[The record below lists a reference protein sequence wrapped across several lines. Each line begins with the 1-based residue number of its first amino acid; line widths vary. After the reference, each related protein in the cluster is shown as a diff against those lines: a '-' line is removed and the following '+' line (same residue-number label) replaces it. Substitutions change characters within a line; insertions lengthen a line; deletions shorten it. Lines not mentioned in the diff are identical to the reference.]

1 VPESSN
7 LTNPVTFDKKLSEG
21 KTASEPP
28 KVLISYSHDS
38 SEHAERALELAN
50 RLREDG
56 VDCMIDQY
64 VVVPEEGWPLWME
77 GQIRDSNFVLMI
89 CTETY
94 YKRVVGQEQ
103 PGKGLGV
110 RWEGNLIYSE
120 IYRAG
125 PRNTKF
131 IPVFFENAD
140 PSHIP
145 GPPRDTKYYSVGT
158 EEGYE
163 ELYRRLTDQPRVIK
177 PELGKLRSLP
187 PAERKS
193 EGVLGAILFKLPDGE
208 EWRTAM
214 TNIPVFTVK
223 TAQGFHDQLLAS
235 APEPATGKP
244 DPAKMKTFLASYPET
259 AKAMQLIGNH
269 PVSSGSI
276 TAPTTA

>member
-1 VPESSN
+1 
-7 LTNPVTFDKKLSEG
+7 
-21 KTASEPP
+21 
-28 KVLISYSHDS
+28 
-38 SEHAERALELAN
+38 
-50 RLREDG
+50 
-56 VDCMIDQY
+56 
-64 VVVPEEGWPLWME
+64 ME

-103 PGKGLGV
+103 L

-120 IYRAG
+120 IYCAG
-125 PRNTKF
+125 TRNTKF

-163 ELYRRLTDQPRVIK
+163 EFYRRLTDQPRVIK

-193 EGVLGAILFKLPDGE
+193 EGGVRRGWPGSGFRTFRNTIRSGE
-208 EWRTAM
+208 ALT
-214 TNIPVFTVK
+214 
-223 TAQGFHDQLLAS
+223 
-235 APEPATGKP
+235 
-244 DPAKMKTFLASYPET
+244 
-259 AKAMQLIGNH
+259 
-269 PVSSGSI
+269 
-276 TAPTTA
+276 